1 MILFNEEKC
10 IDICCKNRNKYVL
23 LTVEELLKDFRRVN
37 ENGICPRVS
46 DEETDWC
53 IVIEDNETEG
63 CQPLLNES
71 YSIKIDGNKIRIA
84 AKGYLGTMWGIYTF
98 SERFLGIDP
107 CYLFNDLEVMTYK
120 ELFAE
125 DIEIMEAPKGFG
137 FRGVFLNDEDFLTGW
152 KTGGGIRYLDFPWY
166 GVTVEPSVIEMIVET
181 VLRLR
186 LNLVIPASFLDID
199 NPPEK
204 ALADCVAKRGIYI
217 TQHHL
222 EPVGVSGFTFDN
234 YCKKYGKK
242 GEFSY
247 VACPEVLE
255 EAWRFYAEKWS
266 EYDNVVW
273 QIGLRGKGDRP
284 IWQDAVPTAEEL
296 KRSGAFISKAISRQ
310 REIILEATGG
320 KAQFFT
326 STLWM
331 EGSKLMAEGLID
343 VPDNTMIIFA
353 DNGPCQMYGP
363 DFEYVPRNE
372 DTEYGI
378 YYHLQYYSCGPHLAP
393 LTGVDKLYYNVMRAY
408 DKGDTSYFILN
419 SSNVREF
426 TFELAAYAQM
436 MWNPEAFSGEMYL
449 KKHAAK
455 YYGAKAEKAV
465 DLIERYYE
473 TIPSLDARK
482 FCRHFQK
489 YFNYDFG
496 TDYGKIKNFTAKD
509 GLVIEYGSLI
519 IENFHKEMDMEL
531 CDEMY
536 AATTHALA
544 DYNLLY
550 AEWSALMDEC
560 SDSLKKHI
568 RAKWR
573 CYTHIMK
580 SLYEWYINL
589 YDAKKYCD
597 LRQSEDFKASLNK
610 ACESLEKLLEHRKC
624 AEYGIF
630 ENWYRGDTKMNVK
643 QHLYDTRRLLGQTP
657 VLR

>member
-1 MILFNEEKC
+1 MILFNEKKC
-10 IDICCKNRNKYVL
+10 IDICCKNTNKYVL
-23 LTVEELLKDFRRVN
+23 LAVEDLRKDFCRVN
-37 ENGICPRVS
+37 EAEICPKLTE
-46 DEETDWC
+46 EETDWC
-53 IVIEDNETEG
+53 IVIEDNETDS
-63 CQPLLNES
+63 CQPLSDES
-71 YSIKIDGNKIRIA
+71 YSIKIEGNKIRIA

-107 CYLFNDLEVMTYK
+107 CYLFNDMKIQTYK
-120 ELFAE
+120 ELSAE
-125 DIEIMEAPKGFG
+125 DIEINEAPKGFA
-137 FRGVFLNDEDFLTGW
+137 FRGVFLNDEDLLTGW

-166 GVTVEPSVIEMIVET
+166 GVTVDPSVIDMIVET
-181 VLRLR
+181 VLRLK

-199 NPPEK
+199 NPSEK

-247 VACPEVLE
+247 AACPEVLE
-255 EAWRFYAEKWS
+255 EAWSFYAEKWA

-284 IWQDAVPTAEEL
+284 VWQDAVPTEEEL
-296 KRSGAFISKAISRQ
+296 KRSGAFISKAIARQ

-320 KAQFFT
+320 KAEFFT

-343 VPDNTMIIFA
+343 VPDNTMIVFA

-363 DFEYVPRNE
+363 DFEYVPRDK

-393 LTGVDKLYYNVMRAY
+393 LTGIDKLYYNVMRAY

-426 TFELAAYAQM
+426 TFELAAYADI
-436 MWNPEAFSGEMYL
+436 MWNPEAFSKEIYL
-449 KKHAAK
+449 KKHTAK
-455 YYGAKAEKAV
+455 YYGVKAEKAAE
-465 DLIERYYE
+465 LIERYYK
-473 TIPSLDARK
+473 TIPSLEARK
-482 FCRHFQK
+482 FCKHFQQ

-509 GLVIEYGSLI
+509 GLVIEYGSLL
-519 IENFHKEMDMEL
+519 IENFHKEFDMEL

-536 AATTHALA
+536 AVTKRTLA
-544 DYNLLY
+544 DYQLLY
-550 AEWSALMDEC
+550 NDWKALAEES
-560 SDSLKKHI
+560 SYPLKKHI
-568 RAKWR
+568 EVKWL

-580 SLYEWYINL
+580 SLYEWYIHL

-597 LRQSEDFKASLNK
+597 LRQSEEFKDSLNK
-610 ACESLEKLLEHRKC
+610 ASESLERLLEYRKC

-657 VLR
+657 F